1 MIISDSNFNIIEQKL
16 NELRRLWSRFIFL
29 NGILRVL
36 ILIIITGFIIST
48 IEGFR
53 YFPAPIRLSIL
64 KFTLGFLILFF
75 MTPIVLA
82 VLVRSNRMV
91 SYSNINLA
99 KKIGN
104 QFADISD
111 RLINGLQL
119 YKMML
124 EKNSGYSLELANYSV
139 KNVAE
144 DIQKYRFSDI
154 IPWKK
159 LKGSFIQSLVVFVI
173 IFGIVLLNSQ
183 YYRES
188 MNRLIHPH
196 QSFEIPMPFEILSLS
211 GSFGVFGGDSVIV
224 AFQCS
229 GEIPDQ
235 INFHAEYPDYSKDEW
250 LQTDETGR
258 VEVNLGA
265 VRSNVMV
272 EAFVENRSIFKPWT
286 RISSGT
292 DTIRVTDRPE
302 ILAVKLRIDPPAYTQ
317 LSSEVQESNNLELM
331 LIPGSELTLTL
342 ISNKVLK
349 SASLYLASGKKIGL
363 TVQNKT
369 ASGQFTVFNADEF
382 HFTVFDHNDV
392 SNTDPMMYK
401 IRLIPDSYPT
411 CQLISPDLDIEL
423 TETMEIPLGIRIA
436 DDFGFSK
443 ALIRYRLIKQ
453 FAPDMSV
460 ADTLEFPIRNLQL
473 SLQELYYTWSVS
485 DLQLSPE
492 DVVEFQVIVL
502 DNDPINGPKS
512 ASSKTLKARFP
523 SLNDLFF
530 DFYEKQDDVAEQ
542 GEEILRELENA
553 SAILE
558 EISLELLKK
567 PELNWEQ
574 KNQLMKEIEKTKQA
588 GEKLSKMADKLN
600 DMMQESRENS
610 LFDEET
616 LEKYSQLQ
624 QSFQEIMTPELREAM
639 EKLQQALEKM
649 DQNEVREALNEFR
662 INRDQFSKEID
673 RMLQLLERVKI
684 EQSVDEIV
692 RRLKDLTERQE
703 QITREIEK
711 TPESEQST
719 LEQIAGDEKT
729 VERDTEVLFDVME
742 RTSNDMKE
750 FPLMPSEELK
760 SRLEEFENS
769 GIMEQMS
776 QTRKSLKNG
785 DKNQAGSKSKS
796 AQQQMQ
802 DFLEKMQQFQEN
814 FNAGQMNQL
823 MSDFRKVIYKTMQ
836 VSQSQEQLGREIK
849 NTPRQSEQLMD
860 VAVKQQQIRQ
870 NLSQVI
876 ADLIELSNKTFG
888 LPPQAGKGFGQA
900 AAAMGNA
907 IQQMEERNT
916 PAASNSA
923 NQATAAI
930 NMTAL
935 NLINSMNELQQS
947 GSASGFEKY
956 MEQLQKMAGQQQ
968 GINDETQ
975 MLGMGQN
982 GQQQAMQRLA
992 ARQQQLRKSLEDLQN
1007 ELSESL
1013 NQGSDLGGIAK
1024 DMDDVIKD
1032 LQQNRILRKTLERQQ
1047 RILSRM
1053 LDAQKS
1059 LRTQDFK
1066 KERKSVTGADIYRE
1080 SPGELPTDLG
1090 ERQTILRENLEQALK
1105 EGYSREYEE
1114 LIRQYFQRISTEE
1127 NDKKK

>member
-1 MIISDSNFNIIEQKL
+1 MIKSDANFKL
-16 NELRRLWSRFIFL
+16 IDTKLTGLRCQWSRFIFL
-29 NGILRVL
+29 NGIIRALVL
-36 ILIIITGFIIST
+36 VLVAGFIIST

-53 YFPAPIRLSIL
+53 YFQVPVRLSIL
-64 KFTLGFLILFF
+64 RFTIGFLILFF
-75 MTPIVLA
+75 LTPIVLA
-82 VLVRSNRMV
+82 VLVRCNRMV
-91 SYSNINLA
+91 SYSNMNLA
-99 KKIGN
+99 KMIGK
-104 QFADISD
+104 QFTDIGD
-111 RLINGLQL
+111 RLTNGLQL
-119 YKMML
+119 YKMTL
-124 EKNSGYSLELANYSV
+124 EKKSGYSLELADYSV
-139 KNVAE
+139 KTVAE
-144 DIQKYRFSDI
+144 DIQKYRFTDI

-159 LKGSFIQSLVVFVI
+159 LKFSIIQLMITLVVI
-173 IFGIVLLNSQ
+173 SGIVMLNSPF
-183 YYRES
+183 YRGS
-188 MNRLIHPH
+188 GNRLVHPH
-196 QSFEIPMPFEILSLS
+196 QSFEIPMPFEITSLS
-211 GSFGVFGGDSVIV
+211 GSFGVFGGDSVV
-224 AFQCS
+224 VVFQCS
-229 GEIPDQ
+229 GEIPEQ
-235 INFHAEYPDYSKDEW
+235 INFHTEYSDYSKDE
-250 LQTDETGR
+250 LFNLDEAGR
-258 VEVNLGA
+258 IELDLGA
-265 VRSNVMV
+265 VRSNIIY
-272 EAFVENRSIFKPWT
+272 EAFVENRSIFKPWK

-302 ILAVKLRIDPPAYTQ
+302 ILAVKLRIDPPSYTQ

-349 SASLYLASGKKIGL
+349 SASLYLASGRKMRL

-382 HFTVFDHNDV
+382 HFTVFDENDV
-392 SNTDPMMYK
+392 SNTDPMTYK
-401 IRLIPDSYPT
+401 IRLIPDSYPV
-411 CQLISPDLDIEL
+411 CQLISPDSDIEL
-423 TETMEIPLGIRIA
+423 TEAMEIPLGIRIA

-453 FAPDMSV
+453 FTPDMSIV
-460 ADTLEFPIRNLQL
+460 DSLEFPIQNIQL

-492 DVVEFQVIVL
+492 DVVEFQVIVF

-523 SLNDLFF
+523 SLNDLFS
-530 DFYEKQDDVAEQ
+530 DFYEQQDDVAEQ

-553 SAILE
+553 SDILE
-558 EISLELLKK
+558 EISLELLKN
-567 PELNWEQ
+567 PELSWEQ
-574 KNQLMKEIEKTKQA
+574 KNQLMKEIEKTEQA
-588 GEKLSKMADKLN
+588 GEKLSKMADQLN

-639 EKLQQALEKM
+639 EKLQKALEKM
-649 DQNEVREALNEFR
+649 DQNEVREALDQFR
-662 INRDQFSKEID
+662 INREQFSEEID
-673 RMLQLLERVKI
+673 RMLKLLERVKI

-692 RRLKDLTERQE
+692 RRLEDLTERQE
-703 QITREIEK
+703 QITNEIEK
-711 TPESEQST
+711 TPESEKGK
-719 LEQIAGDEKT
+719 LDQIAGEEKT

-769 GIMEQMS
+769 DLMEQMS

-802 DFLEKMQQFQEN
+802 DFLEKMQQFQKN
-814 FNAGQMNQL
+814 FNAEQMDQL
-823 MSDFRKVIYKTMQ
+823 MGDFRKVIYKTMQ
-836 VSQSQEQLGREIK
+836 VSQSQEQLGQEIK

-888 LPPQAGKGFGQA
+888 LSPQAGKGFGQA
-900 AAAMGNA
+900 AAAMSNA
-907 IQQMEERNT
+907 VQQMEERNT
-916 PAASNSA
+916 TAATGSA

-947 GSASGFEKY
+947 GSSSGFEKY

-992 ARQQQLRKSLEDLQN
+992 ARQQQLQKSLEELQN
-1007 ELSESL
+1007 ELSGSS
-1013 NQGSDLGGIAK
+1013 NQSGDLGGIAK

-1032 LQQNRILRKTLERQQ
+1032 LQQNRVMRKTLERQQ

-1059 LRTQDFK
+1059 MRTQDFK
-1066 KERKSVTGADIYRE
+1066 KERKSVTGADINRE

-1090 ERQTILRENLEQALK
+1090 ERRTVLRENLEQALK

-1114 LIRQYFQRISTEE
+1114 LIRQYFQLISTEE
-1127 NDKKK
+1127 NDKQK